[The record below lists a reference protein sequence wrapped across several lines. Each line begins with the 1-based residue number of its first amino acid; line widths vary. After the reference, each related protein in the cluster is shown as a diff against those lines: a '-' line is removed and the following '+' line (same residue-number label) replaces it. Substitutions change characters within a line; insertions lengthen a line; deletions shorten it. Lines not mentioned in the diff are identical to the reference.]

1 MPELPSVGDIAALKT
16 SLETYWGERIALDKE
31 ERDFIN
37 GEHQIEA
44 PDTKV
49 LGMEPEVVSL
59 GTGAEVVRH
68 IKGLFPYGNYIV
80 APQGKGPDPKRH
92 AEQVA
97 SWLNAVTQT
106 LEDDCGEDTRDLRDD
121 DVISHGRGG
130 TVTLP
135 LFKRYTDDYGYP
147 KQDKGETD
155 KEFNKRVATWKK
167 TAAIPI
173 SHRHH
178 PIPQCLPLRSAKH
191 GVRKVIIKSMESGAD
206 IKENW
211 PDSEFAKAMKPS
223 QEANRYEILLYL
235 DQEWCAYVWTGQEG
249 KASSSS
255 QVGEILASWQHK
267 MGVCPFNLTVG
278 EITPDPTPKH
288 RYKGRL
294 YDLMPLAKGRDKLA
308 SRGMT
313 MVKVQAL
320 VPPIFKTK
328 EVYSQGAEM
337 PNRKI
342 EMRNDGNPVSLF
354 ADEELLQPLQYPL
367 QPEVEAMDEK
377 LREQIQRHSYTD
389 VIAGIGGSDQS
400 GVQFLYRSKAAQ
412 NVFTPLGQHL
422 ADGTRRDGQ
431 MLLRAVIALGEE
443 VSVRRS
449 TKDGVED
456 VSLTPELAQQFIND
470 IHVDRTP
477 VFPEDESRDL
487 DNVGKATEMGYP
499 WPKAWQRFGHET
511 EPEALFEE
519 SLIWEYLTGA
529 GKEALQREALRRAD
543 LLQAEAETMQP
554 AELAGVMPG
563 LPPGLQTALVQP
575 EMPAEPMPG
584 APPTPLPAG
593 APPMPAAPMGA
604 MAQ

>member
-1 MPELPSVGDIAALKT
+1 MAELPSPTDIAALKT
-16 SLETYWGERIALDKE
+16 SLEKYWGGRLSLDKE

-37 GEHQIEA
+37 GEHMIEA
-44 PDTKV
+44 PDTRV
-49 LGMEPEVVSL
+49 LGMEPEAVTL
-59 GTGAEVVRH
+59 GIGAEVVRH

-80 APQGKGPDPKRH
+80 APQGKGPAELRH

-97 SWLNAVTQT
+97 SWLNAVTQA
-106 LEDDCGEDTRDLRDD
+106 LEDDCGDDTRDLRDD

-135 LFKRYTDDYGYP
+135 LFKRYTDDFGYP
-147 KQDKGETD
+147 KQDDGESD
-155 KEFNKRVATWKK
+155 KDFNKRVAMWKK
-167 TAAIPI
+167 TAALPI
-173 SHRHH
+173 SHRHY
-178 PIPQCLPLRSAKH
+178 PIVQCLPLRSGKH
-191 GVRKVIIKSMESGAD
+191 GIRKAIIKSMESGAD

-211 PDSEFAKAMKPS
+211 PDSAFAQAMKPA
-223 QEANRYEILLYL
+223 QAANRYEILLYL
-235 DQEWCAYVWTGQEG
+235 DEEWCAYVWTGHEG
-249 KASSSS
+249 QGGGSGG
-255 QVGEILASWQHK
+255 QPGEILDSWQHK

-278 EITPDPTPKH
+278 EITPDPDPKH
-288 RYKGRL
+288 HYKSRI
-294 YDLMPLAKGRDKLA
+294 YDLMPLAVARDKIS

-313 MVKVQAL
+313 MIKVQAL

-342 EMRNDGNPVSLF
+342 EMKNDGNPVSLF
-354 ADEELLQPLQYPL
+354 ADEELAQPLQYPL

-400 GVQFLYRSKAAQ
+400 GIHFLYRSKAAQ

-443 VSVRRS
+443 VAVRRS

-456 VSLTPELAQQFIND
+456 VSLTPDLAQRFLND

-487 DNVGKATEMGYP
+487 DNVGKATQMGYP

-511 EPEALFEE
+511 EPENLFEE
-519 SLIWEYLTGA
+519 SLICEYLTGA
-529 GKEALQREALRRAD
+529 GKEALQQEALRRAD
-543 LLQAEAETMQP
+543 LLQAQEETMLP
-554 AELAGVMPG
+554 AELAETMPN
-563 LPPGLQTALVQP
+563 LPPGLQRALVQP
-575 EMPAEPMPG
+575 EMPPG
-584 APPTPLPAG
+584 SIPEG
-593 APPMPAAPMGA
+593 VPPMPPAPMGA